1 MQEMSLLLKLSE
13 AQDMQFWFVVA
24 FALGAPVL
32 RKSCRPTSSIW
43 RQGEINRDMCLLFL
57 VHRFAILL
65 DLTEV
70 LNIKNITLKWSLWD
84 AEVAKKNKDILK
96 SDGILLCSF
105 CTSNGSTKFKGKQIY
120 FISKFTSHSWSYF
133 LFVC

>member
-43 RQGEINRDMCLLFL
+43 RQGEINRSMYLLFL

-96 SDGILLCSF
+96 SDDIFMKSSNVDLLAVMTVMSGHV
-105 CTSNGSTKFKGKQIY
+105 NGSVSVSSNVGGVGF
-120 FISKFTSHSWSYF
+120 
-133 LFVC
+133 